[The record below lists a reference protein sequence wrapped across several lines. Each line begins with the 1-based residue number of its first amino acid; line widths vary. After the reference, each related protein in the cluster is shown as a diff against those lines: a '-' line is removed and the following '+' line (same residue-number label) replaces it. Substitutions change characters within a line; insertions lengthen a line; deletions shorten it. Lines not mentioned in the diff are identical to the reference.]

1 MCDHGAIIFPS
12 TDSSVLKINKNIVG
26 RSSIVKNGTL
36 ETLYPTFVE
45 MSLHEDRIVKTHTAK
60 IDMSQTEKIN

>member
-1 MCDHGAIIFPS
+1 M
-12 TDSSVLKINKNIVG
+12 VG

-45 MSLHEDRIVKTHTAK
+45 MSLHEDRIAKTHTAK
-60 IDMSQTEKIN
+60 IDTSQTEKIN